1 MKKEF
6 LILLQTTTN
15 PEDNVVFDMFV
26 SSSNGIGVIFE
37 QINFVH
43 QSGLLPTIFTEITS
57 LEKVS
62 NKQQLMELLNSKRTI
77 TNTNSLLLKEGQAYN
92 SIQEVIDILVA
103 EYEKL
108 VVWEI
113 VLDESTRDKMKV
125 EIFNSL

>member
-37 QINFVH
+37 QVNFVH